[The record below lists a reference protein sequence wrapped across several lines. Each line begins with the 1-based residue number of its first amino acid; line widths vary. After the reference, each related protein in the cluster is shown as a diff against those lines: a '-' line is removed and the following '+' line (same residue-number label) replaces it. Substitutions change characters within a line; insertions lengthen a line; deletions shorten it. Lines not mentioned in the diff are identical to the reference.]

1 MRFIFVL
8 ISLIMV
14 SNFTLAQNSKVKFKK
29 GIVSVDDKQ
38 FCEYENIGDINKVS
52 YKLNGKEFMYLRYE
66 GVLTGKYDSN
76 GKEIERR
83 YVVIHFTSTDIKPF
97 ESSLTRKTII
107 RQLISNKVVENGK
120 FNPEQAK
127 LFAQKFSENIS
138 EKYKKT
144 TIEININD

>member
-1 MRFIFVL
+1 MRFVFVL
-8 ISLIMV
+8 ISLFVFSSI
-14 SNFTLAQNSKVKFKK
+14 TLAQNSKVKFKK
-29 GIVSVDDKQ
+29 GIVYVDNKQ
-38 FCEYENIGDINKVS
+38 FCEYENISSDKIN
-52 YKLNGKEFMYLRYE
+52 YKLNGKDFMFLNWE
-66 GVLTGKYDSN
+66 SVGTGKYNSN
-76 GKEIERR
+76 GHEIKHT
-83 YVVIHFTSTDIKPF
+83 YVIIHFTTTDIKPF

-138 EKYKKT
+138 GKYKKT